1 MSEQVKRRSG
11 RPRKAEADK
20 VKYQRIAV
28 YEFDYERL
36 TAELERRN
44 KGKPKKEQIK
54 LTDAF
59 TLMVNN
65 YSK

>member
-1 MSEQVKRRSG
+1 MSEQTKRRSG
-11 RPRKAEADK
+11 RPRKAEEDK

-28 YEFDYERL
+28 YAFDYERL
-36 TAELERRN
+36 TTELDRRN
-44 KGKPKKEQIK
+44 SGKPKKEQIK

-65 YSK
+65 YCK

>member
-1 MSEQVKRRSG
+1 MSNTQKRRSG
-11 RPRKAEADK
+11 RPRKAEEDK

-28 YEFDYERL
+28 YEFDYTRL
-36 TAELERRN
+36 ITELDRRN
-44 KGKPKKEQIK
+44 NGKPKKEQIK

-65 YSK
+65 YCK